1 MKFPC
6 ELGLDL
12 TKSTTNNID
21 KIYSA
26 LDSVIEYIKA
36 NLTGEGKFYAL
47 LKIATAAR
55 SGIRRL
61 KDAVKQNDTNVVFA
75 WLARNIF
82 ELDLVTRFV
91 LKEPTN
97 YKRIEKQF
105 YKDEIE
111 MFEGYKR
118 LIEGFSVDPGIDT
131 RLDDLKDKWESV
143 DTDKGMPST
152 TLEIAEYVGAT
163 EEYKIFY
170 KTYSK
175 YVHPSIWLIFAP
187 PELKQNPGFSNI
199 FLMKSQKYALD
210 IYDKVA
216 SAIEDRVNKNG

>member
-1 MKFPC
+1 MKFRR
-6 ELGLDL
+6 ELDLDL
-12 TKSTTNNID
+12 TKPNTNNID
-21 KIYSA
+21 IIYSG

-47 LKIATAAR
+47 LKISTAAR
-55 SGIRRL
+55 SGIQRL
-61 KDAVKQNDTNVVFA
+61 KDAVQQNDTNVVFA

-97 YKRIEKQF
+97 YKSLEKQF

-111 MFEGYKR
+111 MFEGYKL
-118 LIEGFSVDPGIDT
+118 LIEDTVADPGIDA
-131 RLDDLKDKWESV
+131 RLKNLRDKWESV
-143 DTDKGMPST
+143 DTEKGMPSNIR
-152 TLEIAEYVGAT
+152 EIAEYVGAK
-163 EEYKIFY
+163 EEYQIFY

-187 PELKQNPGFSNI
+187 SKLKQNPGFRNI
-199 FLMKSQKYALD
+199 FMMKSQRYAIN
-210 IYDKVA
+210 IYEKVA
-216 SAIEDRVNKNG
+216 EAIEDQVNKNG